1 MKDKLIRLI
10 EEEDKKNPLTD
21 GEVAKLL
28 KVRREE
34 VTLLRKELNIPDS
47 RERRKPLLI
56 KAINS
61 ILMSEPDITNTDLT
75 LRLKRLGFNISRF
88 LISQT
93 REMLKNGGMETT
105 VNHCK
110 EDKKD
115 FIKFDI
121 VGEYSSLKNQISQA
135 KAAVLYPPSGLNTL
149 ITGATGTGKSYFA
162 EEMYK
167 YAIKSKI
174 LSKNAPFVAFNC
186 ADYASNPQ
194 LLISHLFGHKK
205 GSFTNATSDKSG
217 LVEMAHNGVLFLD
230 EVHRLPPE
238 GQEMLFYLM
247 DKKKYKKLG
256 ESKEEASVNVRII
269 AATTEDIDSSILFTF
284 KRRFPV
290 VIKLPKLDER
300 SMEERLIYIKRFFFE
315 EACKINMPIKLHDS
329 AVKAFMFYNCTGN
342 IGQLIADIQV
352 ACSKGYLNYLNS
364 RAQCINISLSD
375 LSEHVQNGYP
385 SINTQ
390 KEYKNMMLGD
400 ILITPSSKFQ
410 KSSMTENHNPLGNN
424 IYKYIEKRLEDL
436 KEKKTPEENINE
448 IMEKELEDISRKFI
462 NDVTEDEM
470 SKDYALHNIIDG
482 KSIKITKSM
491 METAEKY
498 LDNIDDT
505 LFSCLAFHL
514 SAALERL
521 DNHKPI
527 INMQLEHVKEKLKK
541 EYEIAE
547 EMVACTRKK
556 YGVLLPDDEIGFI
569 ALYIYQICTCSIK
582 NSSRVSVIV
591 ATHGSAAQSIVDVA
605 NTLVGVRHAKPLI
618 MSLDESFNSI
628 LKRGIELVKN
638 SDEGKGFVL
647 LSDMGSLCFLAELIS
662 KETGIPSVSFDRVDT
677 LMVIEVLRKAILTG
691 TDLKAIE
698 NIPFDSRKFSV
709 QYTPIENTS
718 VKTKKVI
725 VSICITG
732 EGAANKVKELVLN
745 SIPEIENMVDIIA
758 MGALNSPGIHE
769 FIKEL
774 SLNREVIA
782 ILGTINPDYEKI
794 PYISLNELIRGEG
807 IIKLKQLLNS
817 DIPIDSKIIRQNS
830 KLSRF
835 ISEEAIWAKAAF
847 ETKIEALDKISNE
860 LYNRGFVT
868 NDFKMKVYEREL
880 MGSTIYK
887 SSIAIPHATPDETTK
902 PVMGVLTL
910 KKPVL
915 WAENYYADI
924 VFFLVLKEDSPE
936 MINLLS
942 LIANDKALLESIA
955 KADTR
960 EDIALKIFERLGQC

>member
-21 GEVAKLL
+21 GEIAKLL
-28 KVRREE
+28 KARREE

-56 KAINS
+56 KAVNS
-61 ILMSEPDITNTDLT
+61 ILMSDPDITNTDLT
-75 LRLKRLGFNISRF
+75 LRLKRLGFNVSRF

-93 REMLKNGGMETT
+93 REMLKN
-105 VNHCK
+105 VDIQDNNFIHK

-115 FIKFDI
+115 FIEFDI

-135 KAAVLYPPSGLNTL
+135 KAAVLYPPNGLNTL
-149 ITGATGTGKSYFA
+149 ITGATGTGKSYLA
-162 EEMYK
+162 EQMYK
-167 YAIKSKI
+167 YAVKSKI
-174 LSKNAPFVAFNC
+174 LNKNAPFVAFNC
-186 ADYASNPQ
+186 ADYANNPQ

-205 GSFTNATSDKSG
+205 GSFTNAISDKPG
-217 LVEMAHNGVLFLD
+217 LVEMAQNGVLFLD

-238 GQEMLFYLM
+238 GQEMLFYLI

-256 ESKEEASVNVRII
+256 ESKEEVSVNVRII

-290 VIKLPKLDER
+290 IIKLPKLDER

-315 EACKINMPIKLHDS
+315 EACKVNIPIKIHES
-329 AVKAFMFYNCTGN
+329 ALKAFMFYNCTGN
-342 IGQLIADIQV
+342 IGQLISDIQV

-364 RAQCINISLSD
+364 KTQYISISLSD
-375 LSEHVQNGYP
+375 LAKHVQNGYP

-390 KEYKNMMLGD
+390 TEYKTMKLGD
-400 ILITPSSKFQ
+400 ILITPSSKSQ
-410 KSSMTENHNPLGNN
+410 KSIMTRNHNTLGNN

-436 KEKKTPEENINE
+436 KDKNTEEEKINQ
-448 IMEKELEDISRKFI
+448 IIEKELEEISRKFI
-462 NDVTEDEM
+462 NDVTENEISKNYYLQNLIDE
-470 SKDYALHNIIDG
+470 
-482 KSIKITKSM
+482 KSISITKSM
-491 METAEKY
+491 VETAKKH
-498 LDNIDDT
+498 LNDIDDT
-505 LFSCLAFHL
+505 LFTCLAFHL

-521 DNHKPI
+521 NNNKPI
-527 INMQLEHVKEKLKK
+527 INIQLEHIREKLKK

-547 EMVACTRKK
+547 EMVACAREK

-628 LKRGIELVKN
+628 LKRGIELVRN
-638 SDEGKGFVL
+638 SNEGKGFVL

-677 LMVIEVLRKAILTG
+677 LMVIEVLRKAILPG
-691 TDLKAIE
+691 TDLKDIE
-698 NIPFDSRKFSV
+698 SIPFDSRKFSI
-709 QYTPIENTS
+709 QYTPIKNTG
-718 VKTKKVI
+718 VRTKKVI
-725 VSICITG
+725 VCICITG
-732 EGAANKVKELVLN
+732 EGVANKVKELVLT
-745 SIPEIENMVDIIA
+745 SIPKIENKVDIIA
-758 MGALNSPGIHE
+758 IGALNSPGIHE

-782 ILGTINPDYEKI
+782 ILGTINPNYEKI

-817 DIPIDSKIIRQNS
+817 DIPTDAKNIRQGG

-835 ISEEAIWAKAAF
+835 ISEEAIWAKASF
-847 ETKIEALDKISNE
+847 DTKIEVLDKISNE

-880 MGSTIYK
+880 LGSTIYK
-887 SSIAIPHATPDETTK
+887 NSIAIPHATPDATIK

-924 VFFLVLKEDSPE
+924 VFFLVLKEDSHE

-942 LIANDKALLESIA
+942 LIANDKTLLMSIA

-960 EDIALKIFERLGQC
+960 EDIALKIFERLGQY